1 MFPIVVRV
9 DGDEEAWQIIQL
21 KKYFVNVQG
30 AASLS
35 SRVVLSIA
43 NALLAS
49 EEVKE
54 CLPHYSKV
62 YSVVYGLHT
71 GIMFD
76 WCVPYG
82 SSVMLD

>member
-1 MFPIVVRV
+1 M
-9 DGDEEAWQIIQL
+9 DGDEESRQIIQL
-21 KKYFVNVQG
+21 EKYFVNAQG

-35 SRVVLSIA
+35 SCIVLSIA
-43 NALLAS
+43 NALLTS
-49 EEVKE
+49 DEVKE
-54 CLPHYSKV
+54 CLPHYRKV